1 MLVLHVGCLGLAS
14 LLAKLV
20 DLVCD
25 GGLQAVHALAGER
38 ADAVH
43 LRVDGARRELVA
55 AGSSDGISLDLGL
68 QALQSLFGACNVD
81 LVGNHDART
90 RRQLV
95 GVERQLVVDDLVII
109 ERVAALPV
117 AREVD
122 HVHDER
128 GALDMAEELV
138 SQAAPLVRSLDE
150 TGDVGHDE
158 AQIARARHAQVGH
171 ERGERVIGDLRAC
184 RRDLRDKRA
193 FAGRG
198 HAHKRRVGHK
208 LHLKLDPAL
217 LRRLAQLGER
227 RRATRRGDEVDV
239 AAATHAAVCHG
250 DALAVVGKVGHELA
264 GFLGFL
270 EVFVDHGAHR
280 HLEHQIVAR
289 GAVHAAALAVRAA
302 LCLEVVLEAIVDQRG
317 HAGIGFKHHVAAMA
331 AVAAVGTALGNMGL
345 AAKRHAAGAA
355 VAALDVDSDLINE
368 HDVTSIGFRIACI
381 P

>member
-1 MLVLHVGCLGLAS
+1 M
-14 LLAKLV
+14 
-20 DLVCD
+20 DLVGD
-25 GGLQAVHALAGER
+25 GGLQAVNALAGER

-43 LRVDGARRELVA
+43 LRVDGAGGELVA
-55 AGSSDGISLDLGL
+55 AGSGDGIRLDLGL
-68 QALQSLFGACNVD
+68 QTLKRLFGACNVD

-95 GVERQLVVDDLVII
+95 GVERQFVVDDLVII

-128 GALDMAEELV
+128 RALDMAKELMP
-138 SQAAPLVRSLDE
+138 QAAPLVRALDKA
-150 TGDVGHDE
+150 GDVGHDE
-158 AQIARARHAQVGH
+158 AQVARTSHAQVGH

-227 RRATRRGDEVDV
+227 RCAARGGDEVDV
-239 AAATHAAVCHG
+239 AATAHAAVGDG
-250 DALAVVGKVGHELA
+250 DALAVVGKVGHKLA

-270 EVFVDHGAHR
+270 EILVDHGAHR
-280 HLEHQIVAR
+280 HLEHQVGAR
-289 GAVHAAALAVRAA
+289 GAMHAAALAVSAA
-302 LCLEVVLEAIVDQRG
+302 LGLKVVFEAVIDQRG
-317 HAGIGFKHHVAAMA
+317 HADIGFKHHVAAMA
-331 AVAAVGTALGNMGL
+331 AVAAVGTALGHVRL
-345 AAKRHAAGAA
+345 AAKRHAACAA